1 MTVSELIAA
10 LRGMPESATTV
21 TDSDEL
27 EIIGVHPSPDAAI
40 VVLWSEP
47 K

>member
-1 MTVSELIAA
+1 MTVPELIAA
-10 LRGMPESATTV
+10 LREMPETATV

-27 EIIGVHPSPDAAI
+27 EIIGVHLSPDSAI